1 VLTPTAPQRLTVLF
15 DANCGVCRRARAW
28 LEQQPAYVRLEFVPA
43 GSPRA
48 RERFP
53 ALDAD
58 ATLSELHVVAD
69 DGRVWSGARA
79 WVLCLWALRETRE
92 LSLSL
97 SGPRRMALAQ
107 RLVARLS
114 ERRYTLSEVLR
125 WEAPETPSEA

>member
-79 WVLCLWALRETRE
+79 WVLCLWALHATR
-92 LSLSL
+92 SLSL
-97 SGPRRMALAQ
+97 RLSGPAGLAVAQ
-107 RLVARLS
+107 GLVARLS
-114 ERRYTLSEVLR
+114 AGRYTLSKVMR
-125 WEAPETPSEA
+125 WEAPKSSSGA

>member
-43 GSPRA
+43 GSSRA

-79 WVLCLWALRETRE
+79 WVLCLWALHATR
-92 LSLSL
+92 SLSL
-97 SGPRRMALAQ
+97 RLSGPAGLAVAQ
-107 RLVARLS
+107 GLVARLS
-114 ERRYTLSEVLR
+114 AGRYTLSKVMR
-125 WEAPETPSEA
+125 WEAPKSSSGA